1 MKGGRQDVDY
11 RFRGGTVDP
20 NAISAQRAA
29 QDAFGKQRSG
39 GLQLASRSANI
50 TAAIGDLI
58 VVENT
63 STATGARPRVV
74 LPRLT
79 AGSTGRM
86 VTVTFGEKSTTAEY
100 YVTGTEAING
110 GTAGAVTAMT
120 ITSPVRIHIYLALSD
135 GYGWRHY
142 ALSS

>member
-1 MKGGRQDVDY
+1 VKGGRQDVDY

-39 GLQLASRSANI
+39 GLQLASKNAHI
-50 TAAIGDLI
+50 DAAMGDVV

-63 STATGARPRVV
+63 STATGARPTIR
-74 LPRLT
+74 LPKLT
-79 AGSTGRM
+79 AGATSKT
-86 VTVTFGEKSTTAEY
+86 VTVTFGKKSTTAEY
-100 YVTGTEAING
+100 YVTGVDAVNG
-110 GTAGAVTAMT
+110 GTAGALTAMT
-120 ITSPVRIHIYLALSD
+120 ITSPVRIHIYMALSD